1 MGGRA
6 AAALSLGLGLAAIG
20 GVAQAADDAVKDDPR
35 LNPAEQMDLADE
47 RILVGLQPIADGYL
61 AVGMRGHILK
71 SADGQTWNQQPSPV
85 RSMLVTID
93 FPTESTGFI
102 GGHDGTI
109 LKTTDGGDSWSLQHF
124 NPEPRRPV
132 IIYDLMFDTP
142 ERGFAVGSYGLIL
155 RTTDGGDTWNQ
166 LTPDIEFLGFH
177 NSQIRRLA
185 NGVLLMVGEKGL
197 TARSGDDGET
207 WEMLVSPYSGSFFGL
222 IPDDRD
228 GAWIYG
234 MRGRLYRIPDVMAVA
249 TQNPMDYD
257 PFMAENVEDPA
268 AIQAM
273 GWERIQTPANES
285 FFGATTRPDGGITL
299 VGNAGLILNSDA
311 QQANWTL
318 VPNPNGDTLAGVVPV
333 GGKLLTVG
341 RQGVEW
347 H

>member
-1 MGGRA
+1 MAGRA
-6 AAALSLGLGLAAIG
+6 AAALSLSLGLAAVC
-20 GVAQAADDAVKDDPR
+20 GVALAAEEAVKDDPR
-35 LNPAEQMDLADE
+35 LNPAEQMGLAAE
-47 RILVGLQPIADGYL
+47 RILVGLQPLADGYL

-71 SADGQTWNQQPSPV
+71 SADGKSWTQQFSPV

-93 FPTESTGFI
+93 FPTDTTGFI

-109 LKTTDGGDSWSLQHF
+109 LKTTDGGDSWTLQHF

-132 IIYDLMFDTP
+132 IVYDLMFDTP

-155 RTTDGGDTWNQ
+155 RTTDGGETWTQ

-177 NSQIRRLA
+177 NSQIQRLS
-185 NGVLLMVGEKGL
+185 NDVLLIVGEKGL
-197 TARSGDDGET
+197 AARSTDDGET

-222 IPDDRD
+222 IPDDSG
-228 GAWIYG
+228 GAWVYG
-234 MRGRLYRIPDVMAVA
+234 MRGRLYRIPDVLAVE

-257 PFMAENVEDPA
+257 PFMAENVENPE

-273 GWERIQTPANES
+273 GWQRIKTPASES
-285 FFGATTRPDGGITL
+285 FFGATTRPNGGITL
-299 VGNAGLILNSDA
+299 VGNAGLILNSDP
-311 QQANWTL
+311 QRSSWSIL
-318 VPNPNGDTLAGVVPV
+318 PNPNGDTLAGVVPV
-333 GGKLLTVG
+333 DGKLLTVG